1 MTLGSLT
8 LRFLLR
14 PLWVLLTTIFL
25 TVASSPCQTLSTPAP
40 AASDKVS
47 AEFSAATDEVLQ
59 QMSQITGLKLR
70 SPLKKTLRSR
80 EEIRAYVLRQ
90 MDEDK
95 NPRQRYA
102 DARAAEAFGLLP
114 KGFDLDPFM

>member
-1 MTLGSLT
+1 MTPNSCPPLRLPRYSSL
-8 LRFLLR
+8 LLLSILSFAV
-14 PLWVLLTTIFL
+14 PSF
-25 TVASSPCQTLSTPAP
+25 SQTFTAPPP
-40 AASDKVS
+40 AASDKVLT
-47 AEFSAATDEVLQ
+47 EFAAATDDVLQ

-70 SPLKKTLRSR
+70 TPLKKTLRSR

-95 NPRQRYA
+95 NPRERYS

-114 KGFDLDPFM
+114 KGFDIDPS